1 VSEGGPRSNIP
12 ETDTT
17 VLGVVAYKSAGISHV
32 DGILG
37 GVKWANGRFTYSF
50 PTDSAFYGTSYGL
63 GESSAGFG
71 VLNPAQQNAVRS
83 VFDVYAS
90 VAKLDFVEIS
100 ETATQHADFRF
111 AMSDKPQTAWAYLPD
126 TSAEAG
132 DVWFNTVSGSYT
144 QPWRGEYAYLTV
156 LHEIGHTLG
165 LEHPHESGM
174 PVERDS
180 MEYTGMSYRSYV
192 GASVTSGYVNETWG
206 FAQSLMMD
214 DIAAVQ
220 HMYGANYAANSGNTV
235 YTWSP
240 DTGEMFVNGIGQ
252 GAAGENRVFLTVWD
266 GGGNDT
272 YDFSNYATDLR
283 VDLRPGQWTTTSEIQ
298 RAKLSADGSKLAV
311 GNIANALL
319 HNGNTRSLIEKVVGG
334 SGHDA
339 LTGNQANNALNGGA
353 GNDHLIG
360 HTGKDALVGGSD
372 DDLLDGGSGN
382 DVLTGGRGEDIF
394 VFASKLGAAS
404 TDRRINFDTIKDFSV
419 PDDSIYLDNAIFR
432 KVGMGTT
439 SSPGQLNKNFFALGS
454 KAADKNDYIIYNK
467 KTGVL
472 SYDADGSSSKAKMV
486 EFAHLK
492 KGLALTHLDFFVI

>member
-1 VSEGGPRSNIP
+1 MP
-12 ETDTT
+12 
-17 VLGVVAYKSAGISHV
+17 GVVAYKSAGSSYV

-37 GVKWANGRFTYSF
+37 SVKWANGRFTYSF

-71 VLNPAQQNAVRS
+71 VLNPTQQNAVRS
-83 VFDVYAS
+83 VFDIYAS
-90 VAKLDFVEIS
+90 VAKLDFVEII

-111 AMSDKPQTAWAYLPD
+111 AMSDMPQTAWAYLPD

-132 DVWFNTVSGSYT
+132 DVWFNTVSRSYT
-144 QPWRGEYAYLTV
+144 QPWKGEYAYLTV

-174 PVERDS
+174 PVERDT
-180 MEYTGMSYRSYV
+180 MEYTVMSYRSYI
-192 GASVTSGYVNETWG
+192 GASVTSGYINETWG

-220 HMYGANYAANSGNTV
+220 YLYGANYAANSGNTV

-240 DTGEMFVNGIGQ
+240 DTGEMFVNGIGY
-252 GAAGENRVFLTVWD
+252 GAAGENRIFLTVWD
-266 GGGNDT
+266 GGGSDT
-272 YDFSNYATDLR
+272 YDFSNYATDLA
-283 VDLRPGQWTTTSEIQ
+283 VDLRPGQWTTTSQTQ

-319 HNGNTRSLIEKVVGG
+319 YNGDTRSLIEKAIGG

-339 LTGNQANNALNGGA
+339 LTGNQANNTLNGGA
-353 GNDHLIG
+353 GNDRLIG
-360 HTGKDALVGGSD
+360 NAGKDKLVGGLGD
-372 DDLLDGGSGN
+372 DFLDGGSGN
-382 DVLTGGRGEDIF
+382 DVLTGGRGRDTF
-394 VFASKLGAAS
+394 VFASKLGTS
-404 TDRRINFDTIKDFSV
+404 SSDRKVNFDIIKDFSV
-419 PDDSIYLDNAIFR
+419 PDDCIYLDNAIFK
-432 KVGMGTT
+432 KVGKG
-439 SSPGQLNKNFFALGS
+439 SASNPGQLKESFFTLGS
-454 KAADKNDYIIYNK
+454 KAKDKSDYIIYNK

-472 SYDADGSSSKAKMV
+472 SYDADGSGSKCKVV
-486 EFAHLK
+486 EFAQVK